1 MSGEIEWANC
11 NYCDYEGPINR
22 HYFKYDI
29 NCECCNNKHSEIVW
43 HCDNCKPKDPGIRKI
58 QLSAEEKHK
67 NFNI

>member
-43 HCDNCKPKDPGIRKI
+43 HCDNCKPKDTGIRKI